1 MGIVFA
7 YENAKL
13 TNFLWSG
20 LSYFSISL
28 SLNVLL
34 TLMIVIRL
42 ILHTRSIRTTMG
54 ISGIGGSS
62 KAIVIIL
69 VESGALF
76 AVSLLLVIGPWGSS
90 TNDYTVGNFLPIL
103 SETQVRT
110 FPTVISPQV
119 VCDNGIGQVIAPLLV
134 ILRVANKSAFTSNAA
149 VSGRLSSS
157 RSWGQ
162 LVGGSDTLPGGNP
175 SSSVDRRGVE
185 SYELGTRVA
194 TATDSHK
201 DT

>member
-1 MGIVFA
+1 
-7 YENAKL
+7 
-13 TNFLWSG
+13 
-20 LSYFSISL
+20 
-28 SLNVLL
+28 
-34 TLMIVIRL
+34 MIVIRL
-42 ILHTRSIRTTMG
+42 ILHTRSIHATMG

-90 TNDYTVGNFLPIL
+90 TNNYIVGNFLPIL

-119 VCDNGIGQVIAPLLV
+119 VCDNGIGQVIAPLLI
-134 ILRVANKSAFTSNAA
+134 ILRVANKSTFTSNAA

-162 LVGGSDTLPGGNP
+162 LIGGGDTLPGGNP
-175 SSSVDRRGVE
+175 SSSVDQRRVE

-194 TATDSHK
+194 TVTNSHK